1 MVRGAVPRDAEAV
14 TETAPVAAVSAE
26 TVEIRVHGV
35 SGTPVESLLEI
46 RSVRQVDGDDLAGFY
61 RLPEPSQP
69 SAVRREAFR
78 WGAMTSGSVSKAVWL
93 LLVPLGVI
101 NLAGFT
107 LPGPVGEQPTKRER
121 WALGTAEAVLRLL
134 ALGMTLLLVTAAT
147 FVAVDLA
154 AWQCGGDA
162 QCARK
167 LLFLSGSRAGWP
179 LRLLCAAAV
188 PAVLVVVLDL
198 ISSRM
203 YLYPPPRPLPQS
215 GADPRP
221 VHDLADRRF
230 WMPRPRTALLR
241 RLHLSAA
248 LAVTAMLI
256 AHLSTHYVSGLD
268 AAHGWSRALLWALF
282 WIAAVVTGSCL
293 TATAVGRVP
302 GERDV
307 NAVDDPNAVPAL
319 CRVLYG
325 TAWAVFAATAV
336 TGAFWGGRVVRR
348 TGRLPVWLT
357 GFDWAFQA
365 YYVYAAGLL
374 VLLAAANAVLRLGYD
389 TDHRV
394 PAPYR
399 RLCGGMTCTVLTG
412 FAVLLATGFTS
423 GLILQTARLFGH
435 RDALTDTRHPL
446 DLPDLFHVTTL
457 LWGLLV
463 VPFVALAGS
472 CLLLRAVHPRWPGN
486 VSMPQRIKDDYGT
499 DDGLTDRTVKG
510 IRRAWQRARLKYPL
524 PNWLFALGALG
535 WAAAVAQGVL
545 AGLAVR
551 PGRDPVPEWLE
562 DHLYRGRTSAAFFH
576 FVDEALGSWTLTALA
591 AALVFLGT
599 RAFRSPAWR
608 RGVGIVW
615 DLLAFWPRW
624 THPIVPPPYGGRAVL
639 GLVSRVEEKTAG
651 GRGKVVLSGHSQGSL
666 ICVAAVLA
674 MKERDRRRV
683 ALLTYG
689 SQLMWAYTRLFPA
702 YVGHHVLA
710 DVYQEKLP
718 ERWYNL
724 HRWTDPLGGPVLAHP
739 ATGPVEPVLS
749 EDDWTTITD
758 EPVSGGTPPAGC
770 WWRRFGPEYQLRDP
784 RTVAPSDNAP
794 ATPMLGHSDYYD
806 DPAFDAVVAELAAAI
821 GRPRRAPG

>member
-1 MVRGAVPRDAEAV
+1 M
-14 TETAPVAAVSAE
+14 TETAPAAAVSAE

-61 RLPEPSQP
+61 RLPEAAQP
-69 SAVRREAFR
+69 SAVPCEAFR

-93 LLVPLGVI
+93 LLAPLGVI

-107 LPGPVGEQPTKRER
+107 LPGPVGEKPTRREER
-121 WALGTAEAVLRLL
+121 TLGAAEALLRLL
-134 ALGMTLLLVTAAT
+134 ALGMTLLLVTAVT

-162 QCARK
+162 QCAKK
-167 LLFLSGSRAGWP
+167 LPFLSGPRTGWH

-188 PAVLVVVLDL
+188 PAVVVAVLDL
-198 ISSRM
+198 ISSRV
-203 YLYPPPRPLPQS
+203 YLYPPPPPLPES
-215 GADPRP
+215 DSDPRP
-221 VHDLADRRF
+221 VRDLGDRQF
-230 WMPRPRTALLR
+230 WMPKPRTALLR
-241 RLHLSAA
+241 RLHLSAS
-248 LAVTAMLI
+248 LAVIAMLI

-268 AAHGWSRALLWALF
+268 AAQGWSRGFLWTLF
-282 WIAAVVTGSCL
+282 WIGVVITGSCL
-293 TATAVGRVP
+293 VATAAGRMP
-302 GERDV
+302 GERNV
-307 NAVDDPNAVPAL
+307 NAVDDPNAVPVL
-319 CRVLYG
+319 CSILYG
-325 TAWAVFAATAV
+325 AAWAVFAATAV

-365 YYVYAAGLL
+365 YYAYAAGLL

-389 TDHRV
+389 PAHRV
-394 PAPYR
+394 PTPYR

-435 RDALTDTRHPL
+435 RDALTDTQQPL

-463 VPFVALAGS
+463 VPLVALAVV
-472 CLLLRAVHPRWPGN
+472 CLVLRAVRPRWPSG
-486 VSMPQRIKDDYGT
+486 VSMPQRIKDDYK
-499 DDGLTDRTVKG
+499 DQRLTERTVKG
-510 IRRAWQRARLKYPL
+510 IRVAWQRARLKYPL
-524 PNWLFALGALG
+524 PNWLFAVGAVG
-535 WAAAVAQGVL
+535 WVAAVAQGVL
-545 AGLAVR
+545 GCYAVL
-551 PGRDPVPEWLE
+551 PGKDPVPGWLD
-562 DHLYRGRTSAAFFH
+562 DHLYRGRAASAFFH
-576 FVDEALGSWTLTALA
+576 FVDEALGTWTLTALA

-599 RAFRSPAWR
+599 RAFRSPVWR

-639 GLVSRVEEKTAG
+639 GLVRRVEEKTVG
-651 GRGKVVLSGHSQGSL
+651 QGKVVLSGHSQGSL
-666 ICVAAVLA
+666 ICAAAVLA
-674 MKERDRRRV
+674 MEETDRRRV

-689 SQLMWAYTRLFPA
+689 SQLMWAYARLFPA
-702 YVGHHVLA
+702 YVGHPTLK
-710 DVYQEKLP
+710 DLYTTKLH
-718 ERWYNL
+718 ERWHNL

-739 ATGPVEPVLS
+739 AKGPVDPVLPATDWKTIN
-749 EDDWTTITD
+749 DD
-758 EPVSGGTPPAGC
+758 PVSGGGDPPTGC
-770 WWRRFGPEYQLRDP
+770 WWRRFGPEYQLHDP
-784 RTVAPSDNAP
+784 RTVDPSDNAP

-806 DPAFDAVVAELAAAI
+806 DPAFDAVVRELAAAI
-821 GRPRRAPG
+821 DRPRRAPE